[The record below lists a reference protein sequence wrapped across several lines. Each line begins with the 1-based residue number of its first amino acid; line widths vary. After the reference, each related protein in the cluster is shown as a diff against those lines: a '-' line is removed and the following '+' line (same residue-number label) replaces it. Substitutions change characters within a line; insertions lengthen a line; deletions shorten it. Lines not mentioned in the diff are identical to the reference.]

1 MLALPCCR
9 RGGSVDWGGDTA
21 GGAPATGLVGGERG
35 SPAAAP
41 PMARGEGGRA
51 RIMSTTVLAALGGG
65 RRGARGGGLRRGGAR
80 LLRAAEMRPNTS
92 GSDAG
97 GRSAR
102 EGRGGCWGG
111 ASCRS
116 SGSAEAPAPAGRE
129 GGGRPRCCAPPHWP
143 GQGGP
148 LRSPPTRRH
157 SLALPA
163 GGERRGGRYRI
174 GSPP

>member
-9 RGGSVDWGGDTA
+9 RGGSVDWGGDAA

-35 SPAAAP
+35 SHAAAP
-41 PMARGEGGRA
+41 PMARGEGRRA

-102 EGRGGCWGG
+102 EGRGGC
-111 ASCRS
+111 
-116 SGSAEAPAPAGRE
+116 
-129 GGGRPRCCAPPHWP
+129 
-143 GQGGP
+143 
-148 LRSPPTRRH
+148 
-157 SLALPA
+157 
-163 GGERRGGRYRI
+163 
-174 GSPP
+174 